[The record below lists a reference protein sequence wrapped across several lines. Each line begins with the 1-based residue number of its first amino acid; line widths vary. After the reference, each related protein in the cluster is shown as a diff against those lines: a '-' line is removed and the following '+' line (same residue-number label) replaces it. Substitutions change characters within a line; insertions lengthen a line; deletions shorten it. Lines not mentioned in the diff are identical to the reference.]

1 MARVIKSPRKKEK
14 NNGLVLQKVP
24 SLTWLGRNQCSTHQV
39 ALALSFLQALVLGI
53 PGFKLQ
59 GSSRPA
65 ANQGPCYCTPPLPV
79 VRC

>member
-1 MARVIKSPRKKEK
+1 
-14 NNGLVLQKVP
+14 
-24 SLTWLGRNQCSTHQV
+24 V

-59 GSSRPA
+59 GSSRPVA
-65 ANQGPCYCTPPLPV
+65 KPGPMLLHPPVARCPSLA